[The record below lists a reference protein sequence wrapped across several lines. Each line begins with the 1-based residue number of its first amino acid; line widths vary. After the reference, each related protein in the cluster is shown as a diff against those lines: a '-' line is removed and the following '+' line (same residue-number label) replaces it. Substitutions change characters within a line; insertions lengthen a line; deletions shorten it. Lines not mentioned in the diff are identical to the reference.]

1 MEAKALANEK
11 LIKEKNIDLVSIQ
24 FRASD
29 EGVRSKTII
38 LFKRKIIPDFLLS
51 LILPKKIFG
60 DIFKNILFLFAN
72 SILKV
77 TVV

>member
-29 EGVRSKTII
+29 EGVRSKDHYIVQKENHTR
-38 LFKRKIIPDFLLS
+38 FSCF
-51 LILPKKIFG
+51 
-60 DIFKNILFLFAN
+60 
-72 SILKV
+72 
-77 TVV
+77 